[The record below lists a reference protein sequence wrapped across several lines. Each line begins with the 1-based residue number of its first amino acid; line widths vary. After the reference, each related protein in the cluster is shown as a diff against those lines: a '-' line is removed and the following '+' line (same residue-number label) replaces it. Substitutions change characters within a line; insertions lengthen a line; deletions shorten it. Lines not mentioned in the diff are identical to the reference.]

1 MNDHVRLVTRLL
13 AEAGYELDGSPKDQR
28 LVLEATKLLDQ
39 ARLDPVQAVAHV
51 LSARM
56 AAEKA
61 RASTKTVM
69 ESVEALQAMLEVLLG
84 GQHLLCRLQ
93 GSSVGADNNAR
104 ASVIVGGQLREVS
117 VHPDVDPAELSTVL
131 PWHYVC
137 LHPTEMVVVGVRKD
151 ESLFERAK
159 GQVVEF
165 LGYLDDSGRFARVS
179 GLGGEERV
187 VRLAPT
193 LTGTELQ
200 APARLVLQRDDEQ
213 WAIGVIADERR
224 ESRFEVSVESVTT
237 RLEDLAG
244 LDSVLE
250 PMIEDAILRLVKPEM
265 MDRHGI
271 VPWRGIILTSDRPGQ
286 GKTAMIRAYARYLAE
301 LGETHDFEVAL
312 YHVKPGELKTVWHGG
327 DAKLVREDLCGAIRA
342 RQRRP
347 RTRPLYQLV
356 VLDEIES
363 LGNRSGGEMVSWAQ
377 NDVTLALLAEMDGFI
392 QAEVEPGGAPSHVLW
407 VGMTNRIDRVDSGLR
422 RPGRFDRVVPMPEPT
437 LETAE
442 AVMAIYARSTQ
453 AWYLDGEI
461 VGSLPE
467 DDVRAAFLR
476 PALAGVF
483 DEPVLRYS
491 TEGQSGVTVSAGSLL
506 SNAHFEEAMVG
517 AKRAAASR
525 ELRGLGVP
533 AVTVEDVFDSLAGEA
548 RSVARLMKMDRA
560 TLAREL
566 GIEGHVTRVELLPAT
581 GLDAHRYLRA
591 S

>member
-13 AEAGYELDGSPKDQR
+13 AEAGYELDGSPRDQR

-69 ESVEALQAMLEVLLG
+69 ESVEALQAMLEGLLD

-93 GSSVGADNNAR
+93 GLSVGADNDAR
-104 ASVIVGGQLREVS
+104 ACVIVGGQLREVS
-117 VHPDVDPAELSTVL
+117 VHPDVDPAELGTVL

-151 ESLFERAK
+151 EHLFEHAK

-165 LGYLDDSGRFARVS
+165 LGYVDD
-179 GLGGEERV
+179 
-187 VRLAPT
+187 T
-193 LTGTELQ
+193 
-200 APARLVLQRDDEQ
+200 
-213 WAIGVIADERR
+213 
-224 ESRFEVSVESVTT
+224 
-237 RLEDLAG
+237 
-244 LDSVLE
+244 
-250 PMIEDAILRLVKPEM
+250 
-265 MDRHGI
+265 
-271 VPWRGIILTSDRPGQ
+271 
-286 GKTAMIRAYARYLAE
+286 
-301 LGETHDFEVAL
+301 
-312 YHVKPGELKTVWHGG
+312 
-327 DAKLVREDLCGAIRA
+327 
-342 RQRRP
+342 
-347 RTRPLYQLV
+347 
-356 VLDEIES
+356 
-363 LGNRSGGEMVSWAQ
+363 
-377 NDVTLALLAEMDGFI
+377 
-392 QAEVEPGGAPSHVLW
+392 
-407 VGMTNRIDRVDSGLR
+407 
-422 RPGRFDRVVPMPEPT
+422 GRFDRVVPMPEPT

-442 AVMAIYARSTQ
+442 AVMAIYARGTQ
-453 AWYLDGEI
+453 AWYLDDEI
-461 VGSLPE
+461 VGSLTE
-467 DDVRAAFLR
+467 DEVRAAFIR

-491 TEGQSGVTVSAGSLL
+491 TEGQSGVTVSAGRLL
-506 SNAHFEEAMVG
+506 SNAHFEEGMVG

-525 ELRGLGVP
+525 ELRGVGVP
-533 AVTVEDVFDSLAGEA
+533 AVTVEDVFDSLAREA